1 MAKNCF
7 LPVGPCTFLKLE
19 LRNNMD
25 YCFFLIVFMSLTEYC
40 SGEINGFG

>member
-7 LPVGPCTFLKLE
+7 LPVAPCTFLKLE

-25 YCFFLIVFMSLTEYC
+25 YCVFFDCFYELDGILQWRD
-40 SGEINGFG
+40 

>member
-25 YCFFLIVFMSLTEYC
+25 YCFFFDCFYELDGILQWRD
-40 SGEINGFG
+40 